1 MCEELSA
8 FREPMYKNG
17 RVQGAYT
24 TLPFCDCTCI
34 ARAHWAL
41 PSPIARAHGHFPSAK
56 WKNPWARA
64 NEMEVPS
71 GRVQLKWKCPV
82 GACNWNGSARWARA
96 LDKRCR
102 LYVPLAAAFY
112 SPPPSFPATSA
123 GLSHAFTPLCKEEW
137 YNPNIFYLK
146 YITLVTL
153 QVCINYKL
161 FIY

>member
-1 MCEELSA
+1 
-8 FREPMYKNG
+8 MYKNG

-24 TLPFCDCTCI
+24 TLPFCDCTSI

-82 GACNWNGSARWARA
+82 GACIEEWKCPVGASIGQKVPIARA
-96 LDKRCR
+96 PCSCILLPSPLPFLLLLLVFLTHSLPYVKRNGTVQI
-102 LYVPLAAAFY
+102 Y
-112 SPPPSFPATSA
+112 
-123 GLSHAFTPLCKEEW
+123 
-137 YNPNIFYLK
+137 
-146 YITLVTL
+146 
-153 QVCINYKL
+153 
-161 FIY
+161 FI